1 MGGIHRIERVAYTS
15 GRVERVTNYTVEER
29 VAKLKEIE
37 QAAADRAEIR
47 DYLAKFPN
55 PNNLSFAELLE
66 QALKNQETD
75 DEEIAYILDIGNE
88 H

>member
-1 MGGIHRIERVAYTS
+1 MGEIHRIERVSYTT
-15 GRVERVTNYTVEER
+15 GRVERVTNYSPEVR

-66 QALKNQETD
+66 QALRNQETD